1 MEIFNTIII
10 IVSFLAFIISSFIA
24 PLVIIVIMFVCVF
37 NSIKS
42 YRIHRYFKD
51 NVVKVVSNRLEE
63 MSEASEKENI
73 YVDVSKD
80 KLETFNTTDIDSL
93 KDFFYDIFY
102 KFETAYNNLDY
113 NTMKMLSTK
122 QLYQNYYTGISL
134 DLKVGKKRVIN
145 DIQRVNV
152 ILYEIDS
159 TIAKQVASYVIEVSY
174 INYMLNHKGYVISG
188 NKNNPVTEKFEVV
201 FRKDF
206 ERDPILKCP
215 NCGASI
221 TGNKCE
227 YCRSVI
233 KDVEFKISSIKRIV
247 K

>member
-93 KDFFYDIFY
+93 KDFFYDIFWFSRFFSTFY
-102 KFETAYNNLDY
+102 IWHNAVCAKVITSLHDIYPCIVTARPFIRQNFINLALFKKF
-113 NTMKMLSTK
+113 
-122 QLYQNYYTGISL
+122 
-134 DLKVGKKRVIN
+134 
-145 DIQRVNV
+145 
-152 ILYEIDS
+152 
-159 TIAKQVASYVIEVSY
+159 
-174 INYMLNHKGYVISG
+174 
-188 NKNNPVTEKFEVV
+188 
-201 FRKDF
+201 
-206 ERDPILKCP
+206 
-215 NCGASI
+215 
-221 TGNKCE
+221 
-227 YCRSVI
+227 
-233 KDVEFKISSIKRIV
+233 
-247 K
+247 